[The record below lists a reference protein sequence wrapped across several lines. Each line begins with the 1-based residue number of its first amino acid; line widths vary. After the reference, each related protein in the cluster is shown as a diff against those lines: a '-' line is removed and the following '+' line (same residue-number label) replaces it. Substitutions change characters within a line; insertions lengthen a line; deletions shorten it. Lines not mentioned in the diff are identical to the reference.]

1 MKTYKNQSESK
12 NIYENHLKSMEIIW
26 NPVKSMRVIQI
37 QSTNIVNMQSS
48 INRIPEVGGR
58 GGSL

>member
-1 MKTYKNQSESK
+1 MKT
-12 NIYENHLKSMEIIW
+12 
-26 NPVKSMRVIQI
+26 IQI
-37 QSTNIVNMQSS
+37 KPNDIVNMQSS